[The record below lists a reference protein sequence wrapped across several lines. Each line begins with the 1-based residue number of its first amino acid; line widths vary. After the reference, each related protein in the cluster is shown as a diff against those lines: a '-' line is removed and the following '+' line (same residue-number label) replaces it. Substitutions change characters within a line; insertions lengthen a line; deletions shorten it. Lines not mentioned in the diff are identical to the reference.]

1 MTDTQPIAW
10 KRLTIEATAI
20 VVSILLAFSIDAWWS
35 NLQER
40 EAEDIALRSL
50 RDDFESSRIELADR
64 IQTVQGSRIHFQTFQ
79 SASLEDLGTLQQ
91 SVAEQMLA
99 SLHTGGTFDAYLG
112 TLDAIAADGRLALI
126 RDSGIR
132 RLLSKWTKAMKDI
145 EEDNMAVRSGS
156 IRVRAKMEPYGG
168 PFFTG
173 FVGESG
179 PPASD
184 IFPRANGSI
193 VAKLRSDASFVS
205 AVRSHQFSISIY
217 LMELEKASK
226 IIEELIRLL
235 EQNTEIP

>member
-64 IQTVQGSRIHFQTFQ
+64 IQSMQGSRIHFRTFQ

-91 SVAEQMLA
+91 AVAEQMLA